1 MQQSYLLKKITNKN
15 CQRKLSTFPQTFYI
29 CYLFIYVKGS
39 MAYVCVSTYAGVC
52 VFYVQPTQWNAIW
65 CCHQVLMTTCRGQNF
80 LKRTLPS
87 TLNHF
92 FVYKYLPSHSNST
105 PFMRVLR
112 QKSKNSI
119 ANATANAL
127 YYYSYTHTQNMVER
141 GGVTVGERGPALA
154 LNLQNA
160 TSQQLPIANNGCKE
174 FFFYNSFL
182 IFICQH
188 LTSAKRMNMTKPTF
202 GGNNYK

>member
-127 YYYSYTHTQNMVER
+127 YYYSYTHTQKMVER
-141 GGVTVGERGPALA
+141 GGVTVGERGL
-154 LNLQNA
+154 LTNLRWRWICKMRLVNNC
-160 TSQQLPIANNGCKE
+160 QLQITVARN
-174 FFFYNSFL
+174 FFFFAIPFL
-182 IFICQH
+182 FLFANI
-188 LTSAKRMNMTKPTF
+188 
-202 GGNNYK
+202 